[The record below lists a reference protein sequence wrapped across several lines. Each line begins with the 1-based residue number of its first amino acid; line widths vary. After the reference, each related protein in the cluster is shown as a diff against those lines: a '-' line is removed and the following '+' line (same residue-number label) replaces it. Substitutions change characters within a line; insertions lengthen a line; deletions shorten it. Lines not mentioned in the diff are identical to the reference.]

1 MERREAPR
9 VEIYPEPAQRV
20 STGQSVLFQCRVTA
34 GIPNPVVRW
43 TRPGGRSQF
52 KSNVEIMDGGVIR
65 YARSTED
72 ENSFS
77 AEKLIQG
84 LPVAG
89 DLHKDLGSK
98 S

>member
-43 TRPGGRSQF
+43 TRPGGSSQF
-52 KSNVEIMDGGVIR
+52 ERNVEIMDGGVIR
-65 YARSTED
+65 YLNTYVVYGSYRDRLKNAS
-72 ENSFS
+72 
-77 AEKLIQG
+77 K
-84 LPVAG
+84 VA
-89 DLHKDLGSK
+89 
-98 S
+98 

>member
-43 TRPGGRSQF
+43 TRPGGSSQF
-52 KSNVEIMDGGVIR
+52 ERNVEIMDGGVIR
-65 YARSTED
+65 YLNTNVVYGSYRD
-72 ENSFS
+72 QLKNSP
-77 AEKLIQG
+77 K
-84 LPVAG
+84 VAC
-89 DLHKDLGSK
+89 HAT
-98 S
+98 

>member
-43 TRPGGRSQF
+43 TRPGGGTQF
-52 KSNVEIMDGGVIR
+52 ERNVEIMDGGVIR
-65 YARSTED
+65 
-72 ENSFS
+72 
-77 AEKLIQG
+77 
-84 LPVAG
+84 
-89 DLHKDLGSK
+89 
-98 S
+98 